1 MTQQFATFF
10 FYAFSC
16 SVVLVYGIGFERM
29 LFAPHPGNRFIAR
42 FAVLALELLSSV
54 LALWFLTAKILVPFG
69 YSFAIPMTVILV
81 CGIIHSFLAIFLP
94 ESRQATSGEKML
106 FFGTVFLALYQATS
120 LVNALVIVCAS
131 MAAFALTSA
140 MLFGIRERVSWSDIR
155 ADWKG
160 FPLMLVAL
168 GLVFVAL
175 YAADVSWWLSEVFR

>member
-1 MTQQFATFF
+1 
-10 FYAFSC
+10 
-16 SVVLVYGIGFERM
+16 
-29 LFAPHPGNRFIAR
+29 
-42 FAVLALELLSSV
+42 
-54 LALWFLTAKILVPFG
+54 
-69 YSFAIPMTVILV
+69 
-81 CGIIHSFLAIFLP
+81 
-94 ESRQATSGEKML
+94 
-106 FFGTVFLALYQATS
+106 
-120 LVNALVIVCAS
+120 